1 MHETY
6 TSPLADPQLQTR
18 DVNYVDHIH
27 CWEMKI
33 REVHV
38 EYLEHANARQR
49 RLWTKLR
56 GGCLEL
62 RVETG
67 RWERMSVGGQ
77 QVAVPRH
84 LRYCKMCFREVEDSA
99 HVFFR
104 CPAYRTQRDALAEQ
118 VCKLATPGRC
128 AEGNGWGEK
137 KEKRRRKAGGRGM
150 CDAIR

>member
-1 MHETY
+1 M
-6 TSPLADPQLQTR
+6 
-18 DVNYVDHIH
+18 
-27 CWEMKI
+27 
-33 REVHV
+33 
-38 EYLEHANARQR
+38 
-49 RLWTKLR
+49 
-56 GGCLEL
+56 EL

-118 VCKLATPGRC
+118 VCKLATPGARK
-128 AEGNGWGEK
+128 ATEAA
-137 KEKRRRKAGGRGM
+137 RRRRRGEGRLIHGRGV
-150 CDAIR
+150 CDELVDERWRVCVGHGVLGDSDGGESVCVR